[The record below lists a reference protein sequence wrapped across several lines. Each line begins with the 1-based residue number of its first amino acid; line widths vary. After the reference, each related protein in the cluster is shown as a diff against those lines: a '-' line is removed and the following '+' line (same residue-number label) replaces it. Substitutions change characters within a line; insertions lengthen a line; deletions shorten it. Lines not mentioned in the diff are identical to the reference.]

1 MDWAFLSAGQK
12 RLDQEFY
19 LAVPPK
25 TKGLE
30 PLIEQDKSISWRPKR
45 CAIPP
50 NEKFLSRKSSS
61 SWKSQENLTRCNGA
75 GRKRSPPWDSE
86 PS

>member
-19 LAVPPK
+19 LAVPLK

-30 PLIEQDKSISWRPKR
+30 PLTEQDKEIYLLETKEMCYSPK
-45 CAIPP
+45 
-50 NEKFLSRKSSS
+50 
-61 SWKSQENLTRCNGA
+61 
-75 GRKRSPPWDSE
+75 
-86 PS
+86 